1 MSEENVELVRGNY
14 DAFNRGNLTQVLDA
28 MSDDHVTYRG
38 QPFADTFHGKE
49 GFLKATA
56 DWTEGFSDWSVTP
69 EEFID
74 AGDHVIVRMVQE
86 GRGEQSSAPVT
97 ASFWFVHS
105 ITDRKQVR
113 LGMYMNEN
121 EALEAA
127 GLSE

>member
-1 MSEENVELVRGNY
+1 MSRENVELVMETY
-14 DAFNRGNLTQVLDA
+14 DAFNRGELNQVLDA

-49 GFLKATA
+49 GFLEATA

-74 AGDHVIVRMVQE
+74 AGDHVVVQMVQE
-86 GRGEQSSAPVT
+86 ARGEQSSAPVT
-97 ASFWFVHS
+97 GSFWFVHS
-105 ITDRKQVR
+105 IAAGKQVR
-113 LGMYMNEN
+113 LGMYMRES

-127 GLSE
+127 GLRE